1 MEPHWDVSE
10 SLPREDLFGHI
21 WDARKRVLNNQA
33 SDFTLVDFIHCQID
47 CYRSTFIL
55 KWESI

>member
-33 SDFTLVDFIHCQID
+33 SDFALVDFIHCQID
-47 CYRSTFIL
+47 CYRSTFIF
-55 KWESI
+55 K